1 MIVRDPPYDLVALFS
16 DLDMQKLFEELVE
29 RGQEPGRRCARRFR
43 WRSLR
48 DPRRDTVWSQP
59 ERVLL
64 PFIGTGCSFL
74 IAWDHSGSGRESE
87 SRAGA
92 GSCRSSVWCR
102 TPDRSAGEPTGRRS

>member
-74 IAWDHSGSGRESE
+74 IAWDHS
-87 SRAGA
+87 
-92 GSCRSSVWCR
+92 
-102 TPDRSAGEPTGRRS
+102 